1 MSDCDMCGSDTNEHF
16 LELEDPKTEAVIT
29 LCIECVSTALS
40 KSLESETCHLGR
52 IVQLET
58 QLAAARAK
66 AVELAGEVDETIL
79 RCENCEHEYVS
90 GCSEPCISCIAGDE
104 ITRKHHSKYASAKT
118 AADVLKEWG

>member
-1 MSDCDMCGSDTNEHF
+1 MFEYRIDPSDF
-16 LELEDPKTEAVIT
+16 PEDYDDDVDIVCKNCSTIHSLNDNAEDKTETT
-29 LCIECVSTALS
+29 LRAD
-40 KSLESETCHLGR
+40 
-52 IVQLET
+52 
-58 QLAAARAK
+58 LAEARAK

-104 ITRKHHSKYASAKT
+104 ITRKHHSKYAAAKT